1 MKVLVLSQF
10 VVIKTVKKGQGID
23 IIIIIKGNVF
33 KMIKIIIKG
42 DESRFSEALQIY
54 LKIITLEQW
63 ILSIEFG
70 RVLTKSI
77 SYLFK
82 W

>member
-23 IIIIIKGNVF
+23 IIIIKGNVF

-82 W
+82 R